1 MLIIELFAIFSTLPT
16 SCIRTI
22 IRKRERRIMAQC
34 GNHMPTGLFDH
45 VQGIMVAKC
54 SIRDKGDALD
64 VLTNHLQEARDG
76 LLDDTE
82 SG

>member
-1 MLIIELFAIFSTLPT
+1 
-16 SCIRTI
+16 
-22 IRKRERRIMAQC
+22 MAQC

-64 VLTNHLQEARDG
+64 VLTNHLQEARAG